1 MRKLIIA
8 TTALAFV
15 SSAAL
20 SPVLAQ
26 DKAGSTAPAATS
38 GDTNTMSKDNM
49 KKTTKK
55 SKKAA
60 PKKTGDDATK
70 Q

>member
-8 TTALAFV
+8 TAALAFV
-15 SSAAL
+15 SSTAL

-38 GDTNTMSKDNM
+38 SDTMSKDSM

-55 SKKAA
+55 SKKSTKAKA
-60 PKKTGDDATK
+60 SDDSMKK
-70 Q
+70 